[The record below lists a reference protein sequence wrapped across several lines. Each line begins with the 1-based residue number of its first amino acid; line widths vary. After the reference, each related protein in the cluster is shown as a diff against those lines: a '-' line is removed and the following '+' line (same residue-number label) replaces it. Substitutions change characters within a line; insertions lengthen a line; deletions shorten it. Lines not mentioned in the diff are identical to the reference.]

1 MQISVPQPQ
10 PDTEENT
17 AYRSYLSAVAV
28 KQIITY
34 QKGHRKAI
42 QHLDYDSEKFMSGNK
57 PMYKNPE
64 NISNKSCRKSAKRHN
79 CHDRHLT

>member
-10 PDTEENT
+10 PDAEENT

-42 QHLDYDSEKFMSGNK
+42 QHLDYDS
-57 PMYKNPE
+57 
-64 NISNKSCRKSAKRHN
+64 
-79 CHDRHLT
+79 